1 MQRSFPSPYHEDLPG
16 PGARCTEG
24 QVEPGGNG
32 LLDFQSSISSIRS
45 KADAPLILSY
55 PRSGE
60 TPCELVMGHRAPTF
74 GPFDFR
80 FTVTVTAPSAKS
92 RT

>member
-1 MQRSFPSPYHEDLPG
+1 M
-16 PGARCTEG
+16 
-24 QVEPGGNG
+24 
-32 LLDFQSSISSIRS
+32 
-45 KADAPLILSY
+45 APLILSY

-92 RT
+92 RA

>member
-1 MQRSFPSPYHEDLPG
+1 MKIFQAPVPG
-16 PGARCTEG
+16 VPRAGSNPEETKR
-24 QVEPGGNG
+24 
-32 LLDFQSSISSIRS
+32 LLDFQSSIRP
-45 KADAPLILSY
+45 KANAPLILSY